1 MSGTGRSQWV
11 IPSRCLI
18 PGGYLQLRGAYLW
31 LKGRSYMKI
40 RIRQHDVSTTE
51 EDGWSQTGDW
61 LGELRDN
68 GHAKPPGDGHA
79 EPDGTGD
86 PWPEI
91 FAQADARAQVSWEA
105 AVMPAAVMTT
115 CLETGPERLAVTPR
129 PAPTKPL
136 TAMQGNRPRPLE
148 VAQCSMCGIALPLGL
163 LVPDGGQACADTRWY
178 CKDAMSCTERWTT
191 ARPPGRAQT
200 PTASNDAFAG
210 AGEAVPDRA
219 SAERLGSMF
228 EAAQS
233 AV

>member
-1 MSGTGRSQWV
+1 
-11 IPSRCLI
+11 
-18 PGGYLQLRGAYLW
+18 
-31 LKGRSYMKI
+31 MKI
-40 RIRQHDVSTTE
+40 KIRQHNASMPQ

-61 LGELRDN
+61 LDELRDDN
-68 GHAKPPGDGHA
+68 HAKPPADCHA
-79 EPDGTGD
+79 EPDSTDD

-91 FAQADARAQVSWEA
+91 LAQADTRAPAEARGQAPREA
-105 AVMPAAVMTT
+105 ALMPAAVMTT
-115 CLETGPERLAVTPR
+115 CLETGRPEQFAITPS
-129 PAPTKPL
+129 PASAKPL
-136 TAMQGNRPRPLE
+136 TAMQRNYPRPLE
-148 VAQCSMCGIALPLGL
+148 VTQCSMCGIALPLGL
-163 LVPDGGQACADTRWY
+163 LVPDGGQACADIRWY

-200 PTASNDAFAG
+200 PTAPDDVFAG